1 MNYIYHHVEFLGFKL
16 WFVFK
21 IEFKFRLEFEF

>member
-1 MNYIYHHVEFLGFKL
+1 MNYIYDHLEYLGFKL